1 MKKQR
6 KIQFKFFCP
15 AAEKFVENYHYEGYV
30 DELFDPSNKILTYS
44 QCTGEQDDFGNEIW
58 EGDIIEFKRKGQ
70 DKAFKA
76 EIEFT
81 EGAFLAKIVKNER
94 ILQWFWL
101 YHLRDYNENIKVI
114 GNKFEN
120 KDLSNNL

>member
-6 KIQFKFFCP
+6 KIKFRFFCP
-15 AAEKFVENYHYEGYV
+15 AAEKFVEKYRYEGYV
-30 DELFDPSNKILTYS
+30 DQLFDPNSKILVSS
-44 QCTGEQDDFGNEIW
+44 QFTGEQDDFGNQIW

-70 DKAFKA
+70 DKVFRA

-94 ILQWFWL
+94 TLQWFWL

-120 KDLSNNL
+120 KDLIK